1 MKVNRIII
9 LSIFILAVFIMGA
22 VSAEDNATDADEEI
36 AQDINVS
43 FPEKVY
49 EEDLGVIDVNLP
61 ENAEGRLKA
70 TVDDVEI
77 YHENITNKSVKI
89 PISIPKPK
97 FPYLVV
103 NRLTDHTSHRIDIF
117 YNEILLN
124 SSHTLKVMKF
134 KQDHDYGFGID
145 EILKDD
151 NSNYQHPAVMF
162 PQSANGTFE
171 VYIDGNL
178 SEILETHPFTVLN
191 ITKLNRLDLG
201 NHTLRFVYSGDDY
214 YLPSDRTFNFT
225 VVDMLIDIP
234 KDIVLEH
241 DDCLTAKIVNN
252 TDGTIFVYL
261 DNRMILSG
269 KLDKRG
275 EYLESLFK
283 YVKCGQHE
291 IEVIYLA
298 KNFKK
303 SKKETVNISYYVDCW
318 GDGFTY
324 GSEDYVAVIVPTDF
338 KKDLITIT
346 IDGVKYDKFTID
358 NSGWIELDTSKLS
371 AGNHTLNFDFAGNE
385 KYNSYSLTHNFT
397 VSYRIIGPEWYI
409 EDYSKV
415 SLTLPDTAKG
425 SLDVYVDGKLY
436 KSQKLSKG
444 KASVNLKDL
453 KSGDHNITANYSG
466 GDFEVDELST
476 IVHVPVPVTIKA
488 DNLKVYYT
496 DNAKYKVK
504 LMRGSEEESYIYA
517 TVKIGKKTIEAYAN
531 ENGVATFK
539 LPKLKPG
546 KYTMTITCAG
556 VKLTKTLTVKQ
567 ILTLKTVKIKKSAKK
582 LVLTA
587 TLKKGKTPIKYKW
600 VSFKFKGKTYNVKTS
615 KKGIAKVT
623 IKKSVLKKLK
633 VGKKYSYKVTYL
645 KASVT
650 KKAKVKR

>member
-1 MKVNRIII
+1 MKLNRIAI
-9 LSIFILAVFIMGA
+9 LSIFILAVFLMGA
-22 VSAEDNATDADEEI
+22 VSAEDNATDADGQI

-43 FPEKVY
+43 FSEKVY
-49 EEDLGVIDVNLP
+49 EEDLGVIDVALP

-89 PISIPKPK
+89 PISIPEPK

-103 NRLTDHTSHRIDIF
+103 NRMTDHTSHKIDIF

-134 KQDHDYGFGID
+134 KPEHDYGFGID

-162 PQSANGTFE
+162 PQSANGTLE

-191 ITKLNRLDLG
+191 ITKLNRIDLG
-201 NHTLRFVYSGDDY
+201 NHTLRLVYSGDDY
-214 YLPSDRTFNFT
+214 YLPSDRTFDFT
-225 VVDMLIDIP
+225 VVDMLIEIP
-234 KDIVLEH
+234 KSIVLEH
-241 DDCLTAKIVNN
+241 DDCLTAKIINN
-252 TDGTIFVYL
+252 TDGTLFVYF
-261 DNRMILSG
+261 DNEMILSG

-303 SKKETVNISYYVDCW
+303 SKKEIVNVSYYVDCW

-324 GSEDYVAVIVPTDF
+324 GSEDYIEIIVPMDF
-338 KKDLITIT
+338 KKNLITIT
-346 IDGVKYDKFTID
+346 VDGVRYDRFTID
-358 NSGWIELDTSKLS
+358 NSGWIEIDVSRLS

-385 KYNSYSLTHNFT
+385 KYNNYTLTHNFT
-397 VSYRIIGPEWYI
+397 VSYGIICPEWYV

-415 SLTLPDTAKG
+415 SLTLPSTAKG
-425 SLDVYVDGKLY
+425 SLDVYIDGKLY

-444 KASVNLKDL
+444 KASVAITGL
-453 KSGDHNITANYSG
+453 KSGDHNLTAKYSG
-466 GDFEVDELST
+466 DDFEVEEAST
-476 IVHVPVPVTIKA
+476 SVYVPVKVTVKA
-488 DNLKVYYT
+488 SNLGVCYT
-496 DNAKYKVK
+496 DNAKYSVK
-504 LMRGSEEESYIYA
+504 IMRGTEEESYIYA
-517 TVKIGKKTIEAYAN
+517 TVRIGKKTIGAYAN
-531 ENGVATFK
+531 KNGIATFK

-546 KYTMTITCAG
+546 KYTMTITCGG
-556 VKLTKTLTVKQ
+556 VKVTKTLTVKQ
-567 ILTLKTVKIKKSAKK
+567 ILSLKTVKIKKSAKK

-587 TLKKGKTPIKYKW
+587 TLKKGKTPVKGKW
-600 VSFKFKGKTYNVKTS
+600 VTFKFKGKTYKAKTD
-615 KKGIAKVT
+615 KKGVAKVV

-645 KASVT
+645 KSSVT
-650 KKAKVKR
+650 KTAKVKR